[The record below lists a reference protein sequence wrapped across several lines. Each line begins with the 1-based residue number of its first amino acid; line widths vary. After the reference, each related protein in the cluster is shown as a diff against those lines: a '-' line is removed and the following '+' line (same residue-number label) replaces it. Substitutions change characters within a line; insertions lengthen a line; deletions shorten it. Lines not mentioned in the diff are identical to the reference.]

1 MATTTATLD
10 LPIWRNDDVYE
21 LPLRVIGPNLTG
33 VPIRAQIR
41 RAGDEPGPALVSLEL
56 VAAGEGIRLASVTSI
71 DGVWQNDLRIRIST
85 ATRQALGY
93 AGVPGASQM
102 LRWGLKIAG
111 ITRIQGQVILPP
123 HVMDS
128 DSAPE
133 VFDDPYGYARQAEV
147 FSAPIDG
154 ATLTIAADNVVQL
167 TIDGADLVERAAGL
181 SKDSADRSEANRAIT
196 AAEAIK
202 AALSAS
208 TALTAI
214 GGVMYSSKVAGLAAT
229 GMPRFFTVVGD
240 NASTYAILYERS
252 RGLTYDFTSG
262 GPTGASVTRAAGPW
276 SRRGESGALVK
287 GTAANVAR
295 FDYDPPVE
303 NRIAYANTAKTAYR
317 SNATMTVTDASG
329 ETKYDTSAIPANGY
343 AFEYYLEPADY
354 AGVYSV
360 DLRGNTGG
368 EVIYLLAQSNG
379 GSVVASRRVV
389 LTTAY
394 QRFELP
400 ATGARYWGFGVRTDA
415 GVEPTPQAT
424 PAQIYFA
431 RRRQLNGGTVGLAYA
446 DTTGTAIYVPPV
458 CRGIMLEPERTNY
471 LTNSEAVDL
480 WGGSTLSATVFVN
493 IATAPDG
500 TATADGL
507 TILADG
513 YRYSTTATLPSSGN
527 AVGSWYTRG
536 NSPRARFRLDDT
548 STGLATELI
557 SALNSSWVRTSLTF
571 AASQT
576 LRFGFNQQGVGG
588 GVVADVWGAQI
599 EKGAV
604 ASSYI
609 PTTTAAAT
617 RPGETLALAVK
628 MPAGPADVLLTYA
641 DGTTETRTGTVAANV
656 LTLPA
661 SSVPRVV
668 RTAYVAE
675 SEIDNATA
683 TERARYASK
692 AAYEGAGGAA
702 LIGTNRGAL
711 DRRLDS
717 LALYARDFGVVG
729 DAASDANGNIIGTD
743 DTAAVQA
750 FQNLCAAL
758 NRIAYYGSLRP
769 RLTGPVTIHNGSCV
783 FDRQSFTATG
793 ESAGVSRG
801 EPAFYVSGA
810 NYTALTVSGI
820 CTEFRVTVCG
830 SGDATTDAAGNITAD
845 TRPNIRAFQFG
856 NPLGAANGTLILSHI
871 GWARATKLAGKA
883 LAVVNAFDC
892 IFGPLLTEGCGNA
905 ADYGFAIEDGG
916 NTTNECVF
924 TYIQA
929 EFGKQKALYISPNL
943 VSCTFLKIHSER
955 ATSKD
960 GVPAWVLGPAA
971 YSSVRLNSMNRLG
984 RCEIVAQYGKITGLK
999 PENVRVAVNSTG
1011 GTFSIEDGQFSQGIE
1026 AASGSNGMVSLTSC
1040 SGYYHNVTQNWYL
1053 NKCAAEEVNV
1063 GACPDGYWPVLDH
1076 CRVNALRR
1084 TDDTAAVEVCGGRV
1098 EALRDGQW
1106 REIRITT
1113 NARVALEGGARS
1125 LSQCKLTLDATSKIV
1140 GNLTL
1145 TTVGFRFAGRIE
1157 GNLTLQG
1164 IRQTLFAAPAEVTG
1178 TATNVGPPEGDSYLD
1193 GSPDGT
1199 WCKNIRP
1206 VILGAA
1212 LASYTINDT
1221 SGVPRTVT
1229 TGGRYTIPAWIKAGG
1244 VWTPQTAA
1252 TGT

>member
-56 VAAGEGIRLASVTSI
+56 VAAGEGIRLASVTSV
-71 DGVWQNDLRIRIST
+71 DGVWQNDLRIRINT

-128 DSAPE
+128 DNAPE
-133 VFDDPYGYARQAEV
+133 VFDAPYGYARQAEV
-147 FSAPIDG
+147 SSAPIDG
-154 ATLTIAADNVVQL
+154 ATLMIAADNVVQL

-181 SKDSADRSEANRAIT
+181 SKDSADRSETKAN
-196 AAEAIK
+196 AA
-202 AALSAS
+202 AADAFKSSLYAS
-208 TALTAI
+208 TAITAI
-214 GGVMYSSKVAGLAAT
+214 GGVMYPTTNAGLAAASA
-229 GMPRFFTVVGD
+229 PQFFTVTGD
-240 NASTYAILYERS
+240 NAATYAVLYER
-252 RGLTYDFTSG
+252 GGNGAKYDFTQEALPQG
-262 GPTGASVTRAAGPW
+262 VTLARAAGPW
-276 SRRGESGALVK
+276 TRVK
-287 GTAANVAR
+287 PDKTMEIGTAANVPR
-295 FDYDPPVE
+295 FDYDPVSGTLRGLLVE
-303 NRIAYANTAKTAYR
+303 PSRTNFAPKSDASILTLSEVVLVANVGAALDGTQTADRVVPSTVNNRHSSYVFGQYGVGSFTFSAVVKADGYPRLGMRVYDGVAYR
-317 SNATMTVTDASG
+317 IRNTIDLSTGTVVSIEAGTLSIQAVGNGRYLVSGSGTGAGNNNLGNSSGGGWVLETLPGTVVVQGGFAGDGVSGMLVSDIQIEPGLSVTSRIPTTGAAATRPADVLTLDWGRLGAADGVVNVRYTFDDNSVQNATMTV
-329 ETKYDTSAIPANGY
+329 ANGK
-343 AFEYYLEPADY
+343 
-354 AGVYSV
+354 
-360 DLRGNTGG
+360 
-368 EVIYLLAQSNG
+368 
-379 GSVVASRRVV
+379 
-389 LTTAY
+389 
-394 QRFELP
+394 
-400 ATGARYWGFGVRTDA
+400 
-415 GVEPTPQAT
+415 
-424 PAQIYFA
+424 
-431 RRRQLNGGTVGLAYA
+431 
-446 DTTGTAIYVPPV
+446 
-458 CRGIMLEPERTNY
+458 
-471 LTNSEAVDL
+471 
-480 WGGSTLSATVFVN
+480 ATVDPTMLNRFCIRSV
-493 IATAPDG
+493 
-500 TATADGL
+500 
-507 TILADG
+507 
-513 YRYSTTATLPSSGN
+513 TL
-527 AVGSWYTRG
+527 VT
-536 NSPRARFRLDDT
+536 
-548 STGLATELI
+548 
-557 SALNSSWVRTSLTF
+557 
-571 AASQT
+571 
-576 LRFGFNQQGVGG
+576 
-588 GVVADVWGAQI
+588 
-599 EKGAV
+599 AV
-604 ASSYI
+604 A
-609 PTTTAAAT
+609 P
-617 RPGETLALAVK
+617 
-628 MPAGPADVLLTYA
+628 
-641 DGTTETRTGTVAANV
+641 VA
-656 LTLPA
+656 
-661 SSVPRVV
+661 
-668 RTAYVAE
+668 
-675 SEIDNATA
+675 I
-683 TERARYASK
+683 ERSRYASK

-1140 GNLTL
+1140 GNLIL

-1164 IRQTLFAAPAEVTG
+1164 IRQTLFAASAEVTG

-1221 SGVPRTVT
+1221 SGVPRTIT
-1229 TGGRYTIPAWIKAGG
+1229 TGGRYTIPAWIKTGG